1 MDYLYNAQLYKN
13 LRELLSNSL
22 YNNYSTLKSASAKI

>member
-1 MDYLYNAQLYKN
+1 MDYLYNCSYIKYKGVIT
-13 LRELLSNSL
+13 NSL